1 MRMTGF
7 ELIKLCA
14 RFDFGEPKVVAKVTL
29 VALATFYNEER
40 GGCWPAHKDLL
51 PIASC
56 DRKALLRAITW
67 LEEREII
74 WVERVKGKGNFY
86 RFNEELLLKGSSQKD
101 TSPLLGTCPQ
111 KTTSPQKGTTPV
123 PKEGLGQSPNGDT
136 TSPQKG
142 PQIKKKKDIKEKEK
156 INSDFSDSFISS
168 PRAVGHIDFN
178 TEHGEKVKA
187 SLSQGQAVLKNI
199 AEHELQ
205 PTRRRTWAEFI
216 AEYHGIEN

>member
-123 PKEGLGQSPNGDT
+123 PKEGLDQSPNGDT

-142 PQIKKKKDIKEKEK
+142 TQIKKKKEIK
-156 INSDFSDSFISS
+156 
-168 PRAVGHIDFN
+168 
-178 TEHGEKVKA
+178 
-187 SLSQGQAVLKNI
+187 
-199 AEHELQ
+199 
-205 PTRRRTWAEFI
+205 
-216 AEYHGIEN
+216 